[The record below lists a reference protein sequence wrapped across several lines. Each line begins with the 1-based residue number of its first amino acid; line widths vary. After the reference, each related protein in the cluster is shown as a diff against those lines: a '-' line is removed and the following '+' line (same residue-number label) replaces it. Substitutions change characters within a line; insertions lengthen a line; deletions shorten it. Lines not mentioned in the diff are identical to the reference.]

1 MARFPVYERSVGLSG
16 GATASYASDSAFTA
30 PARALQGLGN
40 AMEGVG
46 ADFAQMAQKTQET
59 KDDAW
64 FSKAR
69 AETALDM
76 DSSMRQAQQSATGDA
91 TGFTQQR
98 TQELQAYRDKKLSEA
113 PSDRARSMYTEWTD
127 SFGVAVTKDAATFQ
141 ATSDLAVRS
150 SNLADAMNAH
160 LQVVAADPGQ
170 YEAAHQRAMDDLAGA
185 AQWMTPEQ
193 ETEARTK
200 IDEGLKLARA
210 KSLALFNPE
219 AFLAETGPAKTKIPA
234 AKVSGDVQTR
244 GQQALGYFMSQGYT
258 KEQAAGIV
266 GNLIA
271 ESKLNTGARNP
282 GDGNDRTDSIGI
294 GQWNSGRALALKS
307 FAAANHAD
315 WRDFNVQLAFVDHE
329 LKTSESTAGSNLK
342 NARTVDEATAAM
354 AGFERPAGWSP
365 ENPRGAHNYKGRLG
379 HAAAMAGLDGIEMD
393 GPQQFAGNPNY
404 AGLSPDAIFT
414 LQNAAQQQLT
424 TQKTAAYEAYKDA
437 FSLDMAQG
445 NILSADQILGSSL
458 NDGDKASFL
467 TKFNTDQ
474 SNQRD
479 ATAIMQGMS
488 DGTLKL
494 DPFDTKDKGR
504 IDNAYDLTTRSDMF
518 DKDHAAASLVKSYG
532 IVPDGYLHALRG
544 GLESR
549 DPASV
554 AAAAQKALRI
564 SQIDPNALSRREGG
578 QAVQDAATAFQHYS
592 RTLGL
597 PDDKAAQRVID
608 LKDPDKIKATAA
620 LMDTKPVKDFI
631 TAQSSEANVRNIFD
645 PGIAGFDPKLGNNP
659 AQAAAMVGEYKS
671 FLEESMIDA
680 GGDQTLAKQYASERF
695 QRIYSPSNMT
705 LDGDGV
711 VTRLPPEKTYPPGA
725 DGTWTYVMDQAH
737 AALAAEGVVTDE
749 IYLQPDAMTDADF
762 LSGRQP
768 RYQVFYM
775 KDGKIEQYNLPF
787 YALQE
792 QQAGIPNS
800 AIEASR
806 AKRDANRALQ
816 QRLDTA
822 LPGAGMQNSPLMST
836 DPNAVR

>member
-16 GATASYASDSAFTA
+16 GATASYASDGAFTA

-40 AMEGVG
+40 ALEGGG
-46 ADFAQMAQKTQET
+46 ADFAQMAKKTQET

-76 DSSMRQAQQSATGDA
+76 DTSMRQAQQSATGDA

-98 TQELQAYRDKKLSEA
+98 TQDLQAYRDRKLAEA

-127 SFGVAVTKDAATFQ
+127 SFGVSVTSDAAKFQ
-141 ATSDLAVRS
+141 ATSDLAARS

-170 YEAAHQRAMDDLAGA
+170 YEAARQRAMDDLAGA

-210 KSLALFNPE
+210 KSLAMFNPE
-219 AFLAETGPAKTKIPA
+219 AFLAETGPAPATGGDAVNTVVDKIIGVESGGNPN
-234 AKVSGDVQTR
+234 AKNPTSSASGL
-244 GQQALGYFMSQGYT
+244 GQFINSTWLATVKKYRPDIATGKS
-258 KEQAAGIV
+258 AGEI
-266 GNLIA
+266 
-271 ESKLNTGARNP
+271 
-282 GDGNDRTDSIGI
+282 
-294 GQWNSGRALALKS
+294 LALKNDPALGREMTTRYTEENAQ
-307 FAAANHAD
+307 FLTN
-315 WRDFNVQLAFVDHE
+315 RGIPTTPGNLYLAHF
-329 LKTSESTAGSNLK
+329 L
-342 NARTVDEATAAM
+342 
-354 AGFERPAGWSP
+354 
-365 ENPRGAHNYKGRLG
+365 
-379 HAAAMAGLDGIEMD
+379 
-393 GPQQFAGNPNY
+393 GPQGATNALKADPSASVASVLGQDVVNANGFLAGKSIADLKAWSDKKMGGKGGPMQFAGNKNY

-414 LQNAAQQQLT
+414 LQNAAQQQLA
-424 TQKTAAYEAYKDA
+424 TQKSAAYESYKDA

-445 NILSADQILGSSL
+445 NVLSADQILGSAL

-467 TKFNTDQ
+467 TKFNTDTA
-474 SNQRD
+474 NQRD
-479 ATAIMQGMS
+479 ATAIMKGMA

-494 DPFDTKDKGR
+494 DPFDSKDKGR
-504 IDNAYDLTTRSDMF
+504 IDNAYDLTTRGDLF

-544 GLESR
+544 GIESR

-554 AAAAQKALRI
+554 AASAQKALRI

-578 QAVQDAATAFQHYS
+578 QVVQDAATAFQHYS

-645 PGIAGFDPKLGNNP
+645 PGIVGVDPKLGTNP

-695 QRIYSPSNMT
+695 QRLYSPSNMT
-705 LDGDGV
+705 MDGDGV

-787 YALQE
+787 YALSE
-792 QQAGIPNS
+792 QAAGIPNS

-806 AKRDANRALQ
+806 AKRDANRSLQ

-822 LPGAGMQNSPLMST
+822 LPGAGMQNSPIMST